1 MERIGLKKLRIVE
14 GRTKLTTS
22 HNGKDITFL
31 HPVYGPNNYT
41 NVGLQIAQNSLIRPT
56 MAQTI
61 SLVHAAFNSGD
72 KYRDEIKSI
81 MESGWLWAFTGSLY
95 IPNKGVYTEDVPRRR
110 NNMPLMKE
118 HELIR
123 RLEKNDPS
131 VRFVPFGFKVGEMSL
146 RELADNGYV
155 KALAGEESAEKLAEV
170 ASKFR
175 GNPILFSLD
184 NTKEPTTRVSALGSD
199 RVLSGRLYVDGS
211 HGNDMGGYAFG
222 ISKTG

>member
-1 MERIGLKKLRIVE
+1 MERIGLSKLRIVE

-31 HPVYGPNNYT
+31 HPAYGPGDYT
-41 NVGLQIAQNSLIRPT
+41 NVGLQIGQNGLSRPT
-56 MAQTI
+56 MAQTA
-61 SLVHAAFNSGD
+61 SLIHTAFNSED
-72 KYRDEIKSI
+72 RYSDEIIGIIKR
-81 MESGWLWAFTGSLY
+81 GLFWVFTGSLY
-95 IPNKGVYTEDVPRRR
+95 ALKGAYVQDDPEIRDR
-110 NNMPLMKE
+110 MPFME
-118 HELIR
+118 ESELIR